1 MKIKTAMR
9 NLIKKS
15 GMQQDEIASKM
26 GISESNLSQKINDDK
41 RPLWYSLE
49 KIVKAAGYQMKDLVA
64 EYDKLGEGD
73 E

>member
-1 MKIKTAMR
+1 MKIKKALK

-15 GMQQDEIASKM
+15 GKRQDEIASKM
-26 GISESNLSQKINDDK
+26 GISEANLSQKINDDK
-41 RPLWYSLE
+41 RPLWYTLE
-49 KIVKAAGYQMKDLVA
+49 LIVKATGYQMKDLVS